1 MLGGRASGRG
11 AERRAVESILN
22 RSVHWSAGRT
32 TRRRRPAWPGLLVCV
47 LAGLAA
53 LAEGS
58 AWAQQTPAP
67 VHVDAVRSEPLT
79 QTVPVIGR
87 LVAQQ
92 AGLVAARVSGPILE
106 FRVQVGDR
114 ISAGDVIAV
123 LDDSTMKA
131 ERDLAAAGLA
141 LARAELDT
149 RKAEI
154 ALSRQELQRI
164 EGLKKSAAF
173 SQARFDDV
181 RQQVVIAEAGAREA
195 EASVTSARALLRLAE
210 INLDYTQI
218 KAPYDG
224 VISRRLSETGAYVS
238 EGDALVN
245 MIADHS
251 LEVEADVPSNRL
263 PGLTPGTVL
272 DGRLDDGI
280 TFKATVRAIIPDEN
294 PLTRTRAVRFTPDFG
309 AAAAGIAGLLAN
321 EQSATLQVPL
331 GAPREV
337 VSVHKD
343 AVIQRSGDTIVF
355 IVADGI
361 ADSRKVIVGEAVG
374 NRFEVVEGLAA
385 GDLVVV
391 RGNERLR
398 PGIPVKVEEGS

>member
-1 MLGGRASGRG
+1 MR
-11 AERRAVESILN
+11 
-22 RSVHWSAGRT
+22 
-32 TRRRRPAWPGLLVCV
+32 
-47 LAGLAA
+47 
-53 LAEGS
+53 
-58 AWAQQTPAP
+58 
-67 VHVDAVRSEPLT
+67 VDAVRTEPLS

-92 AGLVAARVSGPILE
+92 AGSVAARVSGPILE

-123 LDDSTMKA
+123 LDDATMKA

-141 LARAELDT
+141 LARAELET

-154 ALSRQELQRI
+154 ALAQQELQRI

-195 EASVTSARALLRLAE
+195 EASVTSARARLRLAE

-224 VISRRLSETGAYVS
+224 VIERRLSEAGAYVG

-245 MIADHS
+245 MIADHR

-263 PGLTPGTVL
+263 LGLSPGTVL
-272 DGRLDDGI
+272 DGRLDDG
-280 TFKATVRAIIPDEN
+280 TVFKATVRAIIPDEN
-294 PLTRTRAVRFTPDFG
+294 PLTRTRAVRFVSDFG
-309 AAAAGIAGLLAN
+309 AFSGPLAN
-321 EQSATLQVPL
+321 QQSATLQVPI
-331 GAPREV
+331 GAPRQV

-343 AVIQRSGDTIVF
+343 AVIQRASDAIVF
-355 IVADGI
+355 VVADGK
-361 ADSRKVIVGEAVG
+361 AESRKVVVGEAVG
-374 NRFEVVEGLAA
+374 DRFEVIEGLAA
-385 GDLVVV
+385 GELVVV

-398 PGIPVKVEEGS
+398 PGMEVKVEESS